1 MNNSLDFFYIINML
15 KKRFS
20 KKDIKQIDDYV
31 SVYFPKLK
39 KYAGEYQTL
48 YILELPEIEDEWGII
63 RITSYNEVNISSSLY
78 VKDEFKLSEE
88 SWSDTPAYRYS
99 KELPA
104 IKEQLIK
111 LNDEYKK
118 HLADFKMEQIK
129 NDFE

>member
-1 MNNSLDFFYIINML
+1 MTMR
-15 KKRFS
+15 KKKFT
-20 KKDIKQIDDYV
+20 KKDITVLEEYV
-31 SVYFPKLK
+31 SVYFPKLR
-39 KYAGEYQTL
+39 KYTGEYQTL
-48 YILELPEIEDEWGII
+48 YVLDLPEINDEWGII

-78 VKDEFKLSEE
+78 TGDEFVLPEQ
-88 SWSDTPAYRYS
+88 SWSDTPVYFYNT
-99 KELPA
+99 ELPK